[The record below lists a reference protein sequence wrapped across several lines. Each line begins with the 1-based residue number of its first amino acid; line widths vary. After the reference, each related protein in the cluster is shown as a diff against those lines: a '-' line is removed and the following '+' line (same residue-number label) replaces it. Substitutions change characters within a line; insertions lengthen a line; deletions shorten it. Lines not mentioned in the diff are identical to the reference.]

1 MENLNF
7 ASKNEGMIAL
17 IQYKDEL
24 HNTLQK
30 NAVVKKFYLFGSV
43 LTPHF
48 DEKNSDIDV
57 LVETA
62 DLLPEEKGE
71 LLLILWENLEELFN
85 RKVDLLT
92 EHSLRNPY
100 LAREIEQT
108 KKLIYDGQSGQIFI

>member
-1 MENLNF
+1 
-7 ASKNEGMIAL
+7 MIAL
-17 IQYKDEL
+17 KQYKDEL
-24 HNTLQK
+24 HDTLQK
-30 NAVVKKFYLFGSV
+30 NAVVKKFYLFGSA

-57 LVETA
+57 LIETE
-62 DLLPEEKGE
+62 DLLPEVKGE
-71 LLLILWENLEELFN
+71 LLIALWENLEDLFN

-100 LAREIEQT
+100 LTREIEQT